1 MRSRT
6 RVSRPLSLPFFAVLC
21 GALLG
26 CNGDPA
32 SPGEAPSED
41 IVLSDEH
48 NYSSQ
53 SSLSIPTVETATGV
67 DLDLCWT
74 NVTTDLQ
81 CHEVDPVADL
91 DNVGLLRLLNM
102 TEEDVEASI
111 AADDLPQSAVDGYLS
126 VETDHEST
134 CAKLSDLTFFGTVVD
149 VTEAYVESDESTFML
164 LVSTGTMPGVGARSM
179 VFLKPT
185 SESDVTRID
194 VGQGCGILEFTADL
208 SSAEPLS
215 VPSEGPWMLDWGE
228 LSVDGAGQ
236 TVVFQDI
243 NRLVLGFYAGMSVG
257 DIEARIFDLE
267 LMATELYEIS
277 LPGGRTADLSEATER
292 TSGDKF
298 SSFARDEEGVWLLG
312 LICSDCRN
320 PSPIALTVLEPQ
332 D

>member
-6 RVSRPLSLPFFAVLC
+6 SLSRPKSLPLFAVLC

-26 CNGDPA
+26 CSGDPA
-32 SPGEAPSED
+32 SPSDDPPQD

-48 NYSSQ
+48 NYSSE
-53 SSLSIPTVETATGV
+53 SSLSIPTVETASGV
-67 DLDLCWT
+67 DIDLCWA

-81 CHEVDPVADL
+81 CHDVDPIADL

-149 VTEAYVESDESTFML
+149 IAEAYVESAESTFML
-164 LVSTGTMPGVGARSM
+164 LVSNGTMPGVGARSM

-185 SESDVTRID
+185 SESDVTRVD
-194 VGQGCGILEFTADL
+194 VQEGCGILEFSADL
-208 SSAEPLS
+208 SSAETLS
-215 VPSEGPWMLDWGE
+215 LPSEGPWTLDWSE
-228 LSVDGAGQ
+228 LSVDGGGK
-236 TVVFQDI
+236 TIVFQDI
-243 NRLVLGFYAGMSVG
+243 NRLVLGFYAGMSVS

-267 LMATELYEIS
+267 LMATELFEIS
-277 LPGGRTADLSEATER
+277 LPGGRTADLSLATER
-292 TSGDKF
+292 TSGEAF
-298 SSFARDEEGVWLLG
+298 SSFARDEDGVWLLG

-320 PSPIALTVLEPQ
+320 PSPIVLTVLEPQ